1 MMRWSILHSV
11 VLGATALALAG
22 CGTTRL
28 TDTQRT
34 ATEQLLI
41 SNAIDMSVSQVDF
54 TPLAGATV
62 FFDAQF
68 LEGTVDR
75 GYLVSSLR
83 QHLLASGC
91 LLQEERGKAEF
102 VVEARAGAIGTDRHQ
117 LLVGVPAM
125 NVPSVVP
132 GQPSQIPEIPFAKKT
147 DQRGAA
153 KIAVFAY
160 NRVSG
165 QPVLQSGTLQ
175 ALSSAKDLWVL
186 GAGPFSNGSI
196 RKKKQFAGVPIP
208 TFGPDGET
216 EGGKVVLPVTK
227 PAAWPEHARAAPKAR
242 VREADRA
249 VLQPATLTSTL
260 ADLIESHLGRSK
272 PTAPAAPKPLE
283 TKSAFSTPPPAP
295 NSGGHA
301 ETEPIQTIGSGW
313 QNDPGS

>member
-1 MMRWSILHSV
+1 MAHGVSKLRTMSLA
-11 VLGATALALAG
+11 LAAGTLLALAG

-41 SNAIDMSVSQVDF
+41 SNAIDMSVSQLDL
-54 TPLAGATV
+54 TALAGATV
-62 FFDAQF
+62 FFDAQY

-83 QHLLASGC
+83 QHMLANGC

-102 VVEARAGAIGTDRHQ
+102 VLEARAGAIGTDRHQ
-117 LLVGVPAM
+117 LLIGVPAM
-125 NVPSVVP
+125 NVPSMVP
-132 GQPSQIPEIPFAKKT
+132 GQPSQSPEIPFAKKT

-160 NRVSG
+160 NRASG

-186 GAGPFSNGSI
+186 GAGPFRNGSI

-216 EGGKVVLPVTK
+216 DGGKVALPVTQA
-227 PAAWPEHARAAPKAR
+227 AAWPEHASAR
-242 VREADRA
+242 DKPAKTPREAADQA
-249 VLQPATLTSTL
+249 VLQPPANLKSTVEELIRAHLKSSEPKRTSV
-260 ADLIESHLGRSK
+260 
-272 PTAPAAPKPLE
+272 
-283 TKSAFSTPPPAP
+283 FSTPPLGQ

-301 ETEPIQTIGSGW
+301 ETEPNQTIGSGW
-313 QNDPGS
+313 QDPGS